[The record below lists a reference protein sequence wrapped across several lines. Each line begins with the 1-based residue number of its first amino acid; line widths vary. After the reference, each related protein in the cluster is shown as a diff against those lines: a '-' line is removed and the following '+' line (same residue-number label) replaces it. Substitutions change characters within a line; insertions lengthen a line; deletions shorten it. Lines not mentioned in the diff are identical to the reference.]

1 MVVHLRAT
9 GAAAVAAA
17 VVAENFPYCCLQHFT
32 TVQVSIEKLDLEST
46 ERHSGLMK
54 PGRPDPRR
62 EDLLESDCQRWSATQ
77 RSSIGAS

>member
-9 GAAAVAAA
+9 GAAAVATA
-17 VVAENFPYCCLQHFT
+17 VAENFPHCCLQHFT
-32 TVQVSIEKLDLEST
+32 TVQVSIEKLDLGST
-46 ERHSGLMK
+46 KCHSGLMK

-62 EDLLESDCQRWSATQ
+62 EDLLESDFQRWSATQ